1 MPGQESENKKKS
13 LTLEE
18 AKKEI
23 ERLREL
29 IRYHEYKYYVEAQ
42 PEISDYEFDMLMK
55 RLEELEAQ
63 FPELI
68 TPDSPTQRVGE
79 KPLEGFPTAEHHPPM
94 LSLENV
100 YSYEEFLEYHRRVQK
115 LLAGEE
121 VEYVVEMKI
130 DGVSIAVQY
139 ENGIYTRA
147 ITRGDGYKGDV
158 VTENIKTIRSLPLKI
173 KEKRFVEVRGE
184 VFMPRA
190 AFEELNRQRAER
202 GEPLFAN
209 PRNATAGTIRLL
221 DPREVARRKLDIFFY
236 YIFIERE
243 YPRPT
248 HWENLQLIKELGFKR
263 NEYVW
268 LCKTPEEVLKIWED
282 WKDRRDNLPYDVD
295 GLVVKVNSIEQQKKL
310 GETAKFPRWAIAFK
324 FPPKQAVTQI
334 INIELTVGRTGAVT
348 PVAILRPVQLA
359 GTTVSR
365 ASLYNEEEI
374 KRKDIRIGDWVVI
387 EKGGDI
393 IPKVVAVI
401 KSRRTGKEKP
411 FVMPKRC
418 PVCGAELYRPP
429 GEVIWR
435 CPNAACPAKVKES
448 ILHFVSR
455 NAMNIQHIGE
465 ALVNQLLK
473 KGLIKDPADLYYL
486 KKEDLIKLA
495 RMGPK
500 SAQNVLDEIE
510 KSKENDLWRLIHA
523 LGIRYVGEKTAKIL
537 EEHFSSLDELMNAS
551 YEDLIKIPEIG
562 PKVAYS
568 IIHFFKDPHNREM
581 IEKLRKAGVNFKSR
595 RKKEEGPR
603 PLEGKTFVFTGELET
618 YTRAEASALVESLGG
633 RVSSSVS
640 RKTDYVVVGKNPGS
654 KYQRALQ
661 LGVKILTE
669 EEFLKLLEK
678 YRNLD

>member
-1 MPGQESENKKKS
+1 MPGQGSENKK

-18 AKKEI
+18 ARKEI

-55 RLEELEAQ
+55 RLEALEAQ

-79 KPLEGFPTAEHHPPM
+79 QPLEGFPTAEHHPPM

-100 YSYEEFLEYHRRVQK
+100 YSYEEFLEYHNRVK
-115 LLAGEE
+115 RMLSGED

-139 ENGIYTRA
+139 ENGIYTKA
-147 ITRGDGYKGDV
+147 ITRGDGYRGDV
-158 VTENIKTIRSLPLKI
+158 VTENIKTIRSLPLRI
-173 KEKRFVEVRGE
+173 KETRFVEVRGE
-184 VFMPRA
+184 VFMPKA
-190 AFEELNRQRAER
+190 AFEELNRQRAEK
-202 GEPLFAN
+202 GESLFAN

-221 DPREVARRKLDIFFY
+221 DPKEVAKRKLDIFFY
-236 YIFIERE
+236 YIFIDGD

-263 NEYVW
+263 NELVW
-268 LCKTPEEVLKIWED
+268 LCKSPEDVLKIWEE
-282 WKDRRDNLPYDVD
+282 WKDKRDQLPYDVD
-295 GLVVKVNSIEQQKKL
+295 GLVAKVNSIEQQRKL

-324 FPPKQAVTQI
+324 FPAKQAVTQI
-334 INIELTVGRTGAVT
+334 INIELNVGRTGAIT
-348 PVAILRPVQLA
+348 PVAILKPVKLA
-359 GTTVSR
+359 GTVVSR

-374 KRKDIRIGDWVVI
+374 RRKDIRIGDWVVI

-455 NAMNIQHIGE
+455 NAMNIEHIGE
-465 ALVNQLLK
+465 ALVDQLLK

-486 KKEDLIKLA
+486 KKEQLA
-495 RMGPK
+495 SLERMGEK

-510 KSKENDLWRLIHA
+510 KSKNNDLWRLIHA

-537 EEHFSSLDELMNAS
+537 EEHFPSLDALMNAS
-551 YEDLIKIPEIG
+551 YEDLVKIPEIG
-562 PKVAYS
+562 PKVADS
-568 IIHFFKDPHNREM
+568 IIHFFKDPTNRKI
-581 IEKLRKAGVNFKSR
+581 IEKLRAAGVNFKSR
-595 RKKEEGPR
+595 KKKEGPK
-603 PLEGKTFVFTGELET
+603 PLEGKTFVFTGELDS

-633 RVSSSVS
+633 KVSSSVS
-640 RKTDYVVVGKNPGS
+640 RKTDFVVVGKNPGS
-654 KYQRALQ
+654 KYQKALK
-661 LGVKILTE
+661 LGIKILNE
-669 EEFLKLLEK
+669 KEFLELIEK
-678 YRNLD
+678 SRKES